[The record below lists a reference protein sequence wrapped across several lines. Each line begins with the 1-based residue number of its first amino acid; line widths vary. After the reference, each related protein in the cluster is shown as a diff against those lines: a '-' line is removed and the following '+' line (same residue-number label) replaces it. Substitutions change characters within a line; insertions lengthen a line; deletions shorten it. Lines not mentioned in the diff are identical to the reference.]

1 MLRLQAPA
9 SSGKPQQRKGG
20 LSMFLS
26 GGLEAAAQLAPPLAP
41 TTPAVA
47 PRRTH
52 SWATAGAAAETA
64 AKPAPVSLLDIQQ
77 AEAAAA
83 AAIRAPAAT
92 SLLSGA
98 LKAKRQQSSGSI
110 VNPPTSDWE
119 TSAPSRAGNEAA
131 GPSNGPTPTTERS
144 TGGGSRIPLAQ
155 FILPSPSTPIA
166 VVGGPTA
173 EAAPA
178 WGGASGASPPGSTA
192 RPSLRQIQA
201 CCAHNTSL
209 HTNVLL
215 LDSTRS
221 HVVCR
226 ARRGIHVLPS
236 KQQEA

>member
-1 MLRLQAPA
+1 
-9 SSGKPQQRKGG
+9 
-20 LSMFLS
+20 MFLS
-26 GGLEAAAQLAPPLAP
+26 GGLEAAQQAPPPAP

-52 SWATAGAAAETA
+52 SWATAAAAAETV

-83 AAIRAPAAT
+83 ATRAPAAT

-98 LKAKRQQSSGSI
+98 LKAKRQKSSGST
-110 VNPPTSDWE
+110 VNPITGDWE
-119 TSAPSRAGNEAA
+119 TGAPSRAGNEAA
-131 GPSNGPTPTTERS
+131 GPGSVPTPANERS

-166 VVGGPTA
+166 VVGGPAA

-201 CCAHNTSL
+201 RDAPYRPLTRLYRTLTLPARALNAQHMVAICCSH
-209 HTNVLL
+209 
-215 LDSTRS
+215 RS
-221 HVVCR
+221 ER
-226 ARRGIHVLPS
+226 SFTGIL
-236 KQQEA
+236 

>member
-1 MLRLQAPA
+1 MPRLQAPA

-26 GGLEAAAQLAPPLAP
+26 GGLEAAAQQAPPSAP
-41 TTPAVA
+41 TTPAAA

-52 SWATAGAAAETA
+52 SWATAGAAAEVA

-83 AAIRAPAAT
+83 AATRAPAAT

-98 LKAKRQQSSGSI
+98 LKAKRQQSSGSPA
-110 VNPPTSDWE
+110 NPVSDWE
-119 TSAPSRAGNEAA
+119 TGAPSRAGNEAA
-131 GPSNGPTPTTERS
+131 GPSNVPTSTAERA

-166 VVGGPTA
+166 VVGGPVV

-201 CCAHNTSL
+201 RGAAYRPPHTDVSYLDATCARFECTTHGCS
-209 HTNVLL
+209 LL
-215 LDSTRS
+215 L
-221 HVVCR
+221 
-226 ARRGIHVLPS
+226 PS
-236 KQQEA
+236 